1 MIRSTTVLLLL
12 CFLCGVATATA
23 NKRECLELE
32 RAKALKQHLETSHVL
47 VWVGDD
53 QEAYEEICS
62 RYANTPSERVK
73 DLVIAKLSGSSTNS
87 LKNKLVQQS
96 KLPKTSPWN
105 VLERMKRLIVPPPV
119 VDNVHVDDDNDDSHS
134 VEYIL
139 FQQGDLELQG
149 LQFVATPLSSSSPPP
164 PPSTS
169 SISDDEESEND
180 DTHIAV
186 ADDVTTFVAKQLRR
200 KKIGNFVYS
209 LGTFD
214 LIAAMVMNNTDG
226 LQATNQAKVWAY
238 LAKAIALTQTYL
250 NLDLFGR
257 ASSAVLHHNAE
268 LANIYVKIMFQVLGK
283 GPFYPSQQITRL
295 ETMLEQDS
303 SQISDLKK
311 EQLQQRIHTLK
322 KFTDPAEYTQE
333 QTRNFMIQT
342 ALNLGVWI
350 FLVVLIAYVFL
361 ATEEEEEEEEESDNA
376 NGDGD
381 DAADEN
387 DSEEEDKKEK

>member
-53 QEAYEEICS
+53 QEVYEEICS

-119 VDNVHVDDDNDDSHS
+119 VDNVDS

-149 LQFVATPLSSSSPPP
+149 LQFVATPLSSSSSS
-164 PPSTS
+164 PSTS